1 MHASIALL
9 KRFSYSQRFKHCLG
23 QIEATTDS
31 GVAHSNSC
39 SALAYHPT
47 LPLFLTAS
55 YDGSV
60 KLWKSSVCVAEKAG
74 SDAAGS
80 YQKREQASHFANR

>member
-1 MHASIALL
+1 MLIHYFPSTFLIICI
-9 KRFSYSQRFKHCLG
+9 KHLLG

-31 GVAHSNSC
+31 SVAHSKSC

-60 KLWKSSVCVAEKAG
+60 KLWKSAVCAPSKVD
-74 SDAAGS
+74 SDEAGS